1 MYPKVFNSSHHYA
14 KHPKSGQINK
24 DYEEAGPADHGF
36 TATFKLGDLV
46 CGEAHTFMIYY
57 ISNTFMTGIPRFLYF
72 RIREKVESTNEHRP
86 EHSVSVSSDV
96 SVANP
101 TANQTLAGIE

>member
-1 MYPKVFNSSHHYA
+1 MYLYMYVYYNNNISIYLYHILYTSFLAGSFTCRTTTKIYA
-14 KHPKSGQINK
+14 ESYIH
-24 DYEEAGPADHGF
+24 
-36 TATFKLGDLV
+36 DLL
-46 CGEAHTFMIYY
+46 Y

>member
-1 MYPKVFNSSHHYA
+1 MFHIYILLVFWLVASRVGPQPRYA
-14 KHPKSGQINK
+14 ESYIH
-24 DYEEAGPADHGF
+24 
-36 TATFKLGDLV
+36 DLL
-46 CGEAHTFMIYY
+46 Y

-86 EHSVSVSSDV
+86 EHAVSVSSDV